1 MKNQSPTK
9 GNYAL
14 LSLPATAMGFA
25 LCVQIAALSW
35 ILNTKYG
42 LNLEE
47 IGNVWLAG
55 PVAGILGQVVV
66 GVISDNVWFM
76 GGRRRPFIVIGGTIA
91 ALMILALP
99 NLGVIQTALGIES
112 IIGIALTVALTLD
125 LAINVSF
132 NPARSIIADVTST
145 GDSRTKGYTWMQTIS
160 GFFGVLAYLIGAFIS
175 NYHLIYIGAAIVFLF
190 SVFPAFFIKE
200 PRVLEGEDLDDGVAS
215 AADVGMDAVDVSATA
230 ASVSVGGT
238 NWSAFAMICA
248 AHAFTWVGVQT
259 MFIYTFGY
267 IKEVI
272 MGYDSNAVLT
282 EVQNNDIGFTIG
294 IAFAILNTVGF
305 LLPALV
311 LEPVAEKIGRVK
323 THTLAIAISAVG
335 YLMIVYLGNT
345 VTSFFA
351 LMAVVG
357 VGWAAIVSLPFAIMS
372 EVVDQRR
379 MGLMMG
385 LFNLS
390 VVLPQI
396 VASRLG
402 GYIEHSADKS
412 SIFWIAAITLGVSAI
427 LWLFVKERG
436 QGSATIAAGG
446 AH

>member
-1 MKNQSPTK
+1 
-9 GNYAL
+9 
-14 LSLPATAMGFA
+14 MGFA

-47 IGNVWLAG
+47 IGYVWLAG
-55 PVAGILGQVVV
+55 PVAGILGQVIV
-66 GVISDNVWFM
+66 GAISDNVWFM
-76 GGRRRPFIVIGGTIA
+76 GGRRRPFIVIGGVIA

-99 NLGVIQTALGIES
+99 NLGVIGTALEVES
-112 IIGIALTVALTLD
+112 IIGIAIAVALTLD

-132 NPARSIIADVTST
+132 NPARSIIADVTAA
-145 GDSRTKGYTWMQTIS
+145 GDARTKGYTWMQTIS
-160 GFFGVLAYLIGAFIS
+160 GFFGVLAYLIGAFVS
-175 NYHLIYIGAAIVFLF
+175 NYFLIYTGAIVVFLF
-190 SVFPAFFIKE
+190 SVFPVFFIEETKDGFD
-200 PRVLEGEDLDDGVAS
+200 EGSLKDGVAS
-215 AADVGMDAVDVSATA
+215 AADVGMDAIDAHVTDDAVPI
-230 ASVSVGGT
+230 GGT
-238 NWSAFAMICA
+238 NWPAFLKICL
-248 AHAFTWVGVQT
+248 AHAFTWIGVQT

-272 MGYDSNAVLT
+272 MGYDSNAALT
-282 EVQNNDIGFTIG
+282 DVQNNDIGFTIG
-294 IAFAILNTVGF
+294 VAFAILNTVGF

-323 THTLAIAISAVG
+323 THTLAIAVSAVG
-335 YLMIVYLGNT
+335 YLLIVYLGQT

-372 EVVDQRR
+372 EVVDQRK

-396 VASRLG
+396 VASNLG
-402 GYIEHSADKS
+402 GYIEDAADKS
-412 SIFWIAAITLGVSAI
+412 LIFWIGAGTLGVSAA
-427 LWLFVKERG
+427 LWLLVKEEVK
-436 QGSATIAAGG
+436 
-446 AH
+446 

>member
-1 MKNQSPTK
+1 
-9 GNYAL
+9 
-14 LSLPATAMGFA
+14 MGFA

-47 IGNVWLAG
+47 IGYVWLAG
-55 PVAGILGQVVV
+55 PVAGILGQVIV
-66 GVISDNVWFM
+66 GAISDNVWFM
-76 GGRRRPFIVIGGTIA
+76 GGRRRPFIVVGGIIA

-99 NLGVIQTALGIES
+99 NLGVIGTALGVES
-112 IIGIALTVALTLD
+112 IIGIAIAVALTLD

-132 NPARSIIADVTST
+132 NPARSIIADLTSA
-145 GDSRTKGYTWMQTIS
+145 GDERTKGYTWMQTIS
-160 GFFGVLAYLIGAFIS
+160 GFFGVLAYLIGAFVS
-175 NYHLIYIGAAIVFLF
+175 NYFLIYTGAIVVFLF
-190 SVFPAFFIKE
+190 SVFPAFFINE
-200 PRVLEGEDLDDGVAS
+200 PRQLDGGNLKDGVAS
-215 AADVGMDAVDVSATA
+215 AADIGVDAIDAQMTDDAVPI
-230 ASVSVGGT
+230 GGT
-238 NWSAFAMICA
+238 NWPAFLKICL

-272 MGYDSNAVLT
+272 MGFDSNAALT
-282 EVQNNDIGFTIG
+282 DVQNNDIGFTIG
-294 IAFAILNTVGF
+294 VAFAILNTVGF

-311 LEPVAEKIGRVK
+311 LEPVAEKIGRVR
-323 THTLAIAISAVG
+323 THTLAIAVSAVG
-335 YLMIVYLGNT
+335 YLLIVYLGQT
-345 VTSFFA
+345 VTSFFV

-372 EVVDQRR
+372 EVVDQRK

-396 VASRLG
+396 VASNLG
-402 GYIEHSADKS
+402 GYIEHAADKS
-412 SIFWIAAITLGVSAI
+412 LIFWISAGTLGVSAV
-427 LWLFVKERG
+427 LWLLVKEEKS
-436 QGSATIAAGG
+436 QIVK
-446 AH
+446 

>member
-1 MKNQSPTK
+1 MSKPSLSRPF
-9 GNYAL
+9 YAL

-35 ILNTKYG
+35 ILNTQYG

-47 IGNVWLAG
+47 IGYVWLAG
-55 PVAGILGQVVV
+55 PVAGILGQVIIGLV
-66 GVISDNVWFM
+66 SDNTWFM

-99 NLGVIQTALGIES
+99 NLGVINNALGLES
-112 IIGIALTVALTLD
+112 IIGIAIVVALTLD

-132 NPARSIIADVTST
+132 NPARSIIADVTPA
-145 GDSRTKGYTWMQTIS
+145 GDARTKGFTWMQTIS
-160 GFFGVLAYLIGAFIS
+160 GFFGVIAYLIGAFIS
-175 NYHLIYIGAAIVFLF
+175 NYFLIYSGAIIVFLF

-200 PRVLEGEDLDDGVAS
+200 PRQLDKNEAPLESPDVQEAMV
-215 AADVGMDAVDVSATA
+215 ADVGAAAGAKSASNSTDWTA
-230 ASVSVGGT
+230 
-238 NWSAFAMICA
+238 FLKICA

-267 IKEVI
+267 IKESI
-272 MGYDSNAVLT
+272 MGYETTASLT
-282 EVQNNDIGFTIG
+282 TEQNDEIGFTIG
-294 IAFAILNTVGF
+294 VAFAILNTVGF

-311 LEPVAEKIGRVK
+311 LEPIAERIGRVK

-335 YLMIVYLGNT
+335 YGLIVAFGT
-345 VTSFFA
+345 SVTTFFL
-351 LMAVVG
+351 LMAIVG

-372 EVVDQRR
+372 EVVDQRK

-396 VASRLG
+396 VASNLG
-402 GYIEHSADKS
+402 GFIEHAADKS
-412 SIFWIAAITLGVSAI
+412 LIFWISAGTLGVSAL
-427 LWLFVKERG
+427 LWLLVQEPERRG
-436 QGSATIAAGG
+436 EAAVSTGG
-446 AH
+446 GH

>member
-1 MKNQSPTK
+1 
-9 GNYAL
+9 
-14 LSLPATAMGFA
+14 MGFA

-47 IGNVWLAG
+47 IGYVWLAG
-55 PVAGILGQVVV
+55 PVAGILGQVIV
-66 GVISDNVWFM
+66 GAISDNVWFM
-76 GGRRRPFIVIGGTIA
+76 GGRRRPFIVIGGIIA

-99 NLGVIQTALGIES
+99 NLGVIGTALGVES
-112 IIGIALTVALTLD
+112 IIGIAIAVALTLD

-132 NPARSIIADVTST
+132 NPARSIIADVTPG
-145 GDSRTKGYTWMQTIS
+145 GDARTKGYTWMQTIS
-160 GFFGVLAYLIGAFIS
+160 GFFGVLAYLIGAFVS
-175 NYHLIYIGAAIVFLF
+175 NYFLIYTGAVIVFLF
-190 SVFPAFFIKE
+190 SVFPAFFITE
-200 PRVLEGEDLDDGVAS
+200 PRELDGENLNDGVAT
-215 AADVGMDAVDVSATA
+215 AADIGMDAIDAHATDNA
-230 ASVSVGGT
+230 VPIGGT
-238 NWSAFAMICA
+238 NWPVFLKICL

-282 EVQNNDIGFTIG
+282 DVQNNDIGFTIG

-311 LEPVAEKIGRVK
+311 LEPVAEKIGRVR
-323 THTLAIAISAVG
+323 THTLAIAVSAVG
-335 YLMIVYLGNT
+335 FLLIVYMGQT
-345 VTSFFA
+345 VTSFFV

-396 VASRLG
+396 VASNLG
-402 GYIEHSADKS
+402 GYIEHAADKS
-412 SIFWIAAITLGVSAI
+412 LIFWIAAGTLGVSAL
-427 LWLFVKERG
+427 LWLLVKEER
-436 QGSATIAAGG
+436 ATESLK
-446 AH
+446 